1 MIHDKPSALSM
12 SDRDKEA
19 TIRAV
24 WTAVGIIHQR
34 RKKLNAYRIEV
45 LSNLDKVSGS
55 FCFTFNMDFMKVSN
69 KLLEGFLEPKFRR
82 SQIREGQITIESFNI
97 AKKTGVPYPA
107 VKEMFLSMM
116 KNYIIK

>member
-45 LSNLDKVSGS
+45 LSNLDKVSEQEREAFINS
-55 FCFTFNMDFMKVSN
+55 TFPKIPNFHA
-69 KLLEGFLEPKFRR
+69 LLYRK
-82 SQIREGQITIESFNI
+82 Q
-97 AKKTGVPYPA
+97 
-107 VKEMFLSMM
+107 
-116 KNYIIK
+116 